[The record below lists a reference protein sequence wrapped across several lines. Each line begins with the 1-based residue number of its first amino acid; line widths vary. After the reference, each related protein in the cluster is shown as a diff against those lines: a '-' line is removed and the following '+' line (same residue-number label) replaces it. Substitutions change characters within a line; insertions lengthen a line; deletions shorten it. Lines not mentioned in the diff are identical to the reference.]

1 MATSKLKLYDTNC
14 KEQGGGGGGGGETG
28 LNLRHL
34 MIKVDKLRNQQN
46 LFSF

>member
-1 MATSKLKLYDTNC
+1 MATSKLKLYGTNC
-14 KEQGGGGGGGGETG
+14 KEQWGWGGRDG
-28 LNLRHL
+28 LKFVTQL

>member
-14 KEQGGGGGGGGETG
+14 KEQGGGAG

>member
-14 KEQGGGGGGGGETG
+14 KEQGGGGGGETG